1 MAQSS
6 RPLSPHIGIYRQQ
19 ITMVM
24 SIMHRV
30 TGIGIYLGMALLTWW
45 LVAAA
50 WSDGAL
56 SLVNMVMGHWLG
68 QLVLVG
74 FTWSLFNHMLGGLR
88 HFIWD
93 FGHGF
98 SETSRFAMAWLT
110 LFGGVALTALLWAL
124 VWWM

>member
-1 MAQSS
+1 MAHSS

-19 ITMVM
+19 ITMIM
-24 SIMHRV
+24 SIMHRI
-30 TGIGIYLGMALLTWW
+30 TGIGIYLGMALLAWW

-50 WSDGAL
+50 WSDDAL
-56 SLVNMVMGHWLG
+56 ALVNMVMGNWLG
-68 QLVLVG
+68 RVVLVG

-93 FGHGF
+93 FGQGF
-98 SETSRFAMAWLT
+98 SQRSRFALAWLT
-110 LFGGVALTALLWAL
+110 LFGGLAATALVWAL

>member
-6 RPLSPHIGIYRQQ
+6 RPLSPHIFIYKEQ

-24 SIMHRV
+24 SIMHRI
-30 TGIGIYLGMALLTWW
+30 TGIGIYMGMALLTWW

-50 WSDGAL
+50 WSDEAL
-56 SLVNMVMGHWLG
+56 SLVNMAMAHWLG
-68 QLVLVG
+68 QLVLIG
-74 FTWSLFNHMLGGLR
+74 FTWALFNHMLGGLR

-98 SETSRFAMAWLT
+98 SRRSRFAMAWLT
-110 LFGGVALTALLWAL
+110 LFGGIALTALVWAL

>member
-6 RPLSPHIGIYRQQ
+6 RPLSPHIFIYKSQ

-24 SIMHRV
+24 SIMHRI
-30 TGIGIYLGMALLTWW
+30 TGMGLYLGLALLTWW

-50 WSDGAL
+50 WGDDAL
-56 SLVNMVMGHWLG
+56 DLVHLVMGHWTG
-68 QLVLVG
+68 QVVLFG
-74 FTWSLFNHMLGGLR
+74 FVWALFHHMLGGMR

-98 SETSRFAMAWLT
+98 SEGVRFGMAWFT
-110 LFGGVALTALLWAL
+110 LFGGLVLTGLVWAL
-124 VWWM
+124 VVWM